1 MKRLLVNATQQ
12 EELRV
17 AMVDGQ
23 KLYDLDVERLAV
35 VRKKANI
42 YKGKIT
48 RVEPSLEAAFVEYGS
63 NRHGFLPLK
72 EISKTYFKPDAD
84 LSGKI
89 SIKEVISEGQEVV
102 VQVEKEER
110 GNKGAALTTFIS
122 LAGRYLVLMP
132 NNPRAGGVSRRIEGE
147 DRDQI
152 RNILKTLELP
162 QGMGMIVRTAGVG
175 KSFEELQWDLDYLL
189 QIWGAI
195 NTAAEEKP
203 APFLI
208 YQESNA
214 IIRALRDNFRND
226 VGEIQIDDEDTYAE
240 AYSFMK
246 QVMPHN
252 LSKLKL
258 YQSDIPLFSRYQI
271 ESQIESAY
279 LREVTLPSGGAIVI
293 DRTEALISI
302 DINSAKAT
310 KGSDIEETALNTNLE
325 AADEI
330 ARQLRIRDLGG
341 LIVIDFID
349 MLNSKNQREVESRLK
364 EALQMDRARV
374 QIGRISRF
382 GLLEMS
388 RQRLRSALGEATH
401 SICPHCNGQGTIR
414 STESQALSIFRILE
428 EHAIKDTTAQIIV
441 QVPVEIGT
449 YLLNEKRTAIASLEN
464 NHEIEIVLIPNK
476 SFTAPHFEIERIKAS
491 ESNKKGSASYTMAT
505 EWKDEELEEI
515 TSPAP
520 VKAAPAETPA
530 VSNLEPETPRPPRK
544 EDSKGIIKKIFSIF
558 SGDNAA
564 EEPTVEVKPK
574 STKPKNTQRRSSS
587 TTTKSPNKGKQSGQ
601 NNRSPNSSESGQSK
615 PRNQQNKQRRKP
627 SDNQKNESKPTPNRR
642 QNTKSAKNEQA
653 ENKPAV
659 DSTQNKPES
668 TKDEDNKGSSTRR
681 SKRGGRQ
688 RKRRTNE
695 TPTNN
700 ETVVDSSASN
710 AEQQAPAKHETDK
723 SADTATAKQQET
735 KPKVA
740 KKAEPPV
747 EKASDEKKP
756 EIKPT
761 TDKKPASSE
770 GDTAKPVAAN
780 SATDSKNLEA
790 KAASKPK
797 TAPKSTTENPANE
810 KPKLKQVETQVETK
824 QEEDKKEVP
833 KASKPSN
840 QVETKPAIAKT
851 VETKQV
857 ETKESAPKAEETK
870 SEKPKT
876 EKAKAE
882 QPKAEPAAEKPTD
895 KPAEK
900 PESKAKHTDAEDA
913 YKKLL
918 ERANSKMMQVET
930 KKADSEAS

>member
-23 KLYDLDVERLAV
+23 KLYDLDVERQAV
-35 VRKKANI
+35 ARKKSNI

-72 EISKTYFKPDAD
+72 EISKSYFKPNVD

-89 SIKEVISEGQEVV
+89 NIKEVLSEGQEVV

-147 DRDQI
+147 ERDQI
-152 RNILKTLELP
+152 RSILKALEIP
-162 QGMGMIVRTAGVG
+162 TGMGMIVRTAGVG
-175 KSFEELQWDLDYLL
+175 KSHDQLQWDLDYLL
-189 QIWGAI
+189 NIWEAVKD
-195 NTAAEEKP
+195 AAGKQQ

-226 VGEIQIDDEDTYAE
+226 VGEIQIDDEDTYKE

-252 LSKLKL
+252 LNKLNQ
-258 YQSDIPLFSRYQI
+258 YTNDIPLFSRYQI

-279 LREVTLPSGGAIVI
+279 LREVRLPSGGAIVI

-302 DINSAKAT
+302 DINSAQAT

-349 MLNSKNQREVESRLK
+349 MLNTRNQREVENRLK

-374 QIGRISRF
+374 QVGRISRF

-401 SICPHCNGQGTIR
+401 TICPHCSGQGTIR
-414 STESQALSIFRILE
+414 STESMALSIFRILE
-428 EHAIKDTTAQIIV
+428 EHAIKDSTEKVIT

-449 YLLNEKRTAIASLEN
+449 YLLNEKRAAIASLEKI
-464 NHEIEIVLIPNK
+464 HGIEIVLIPNK
-476 SFTAPHFEIERIKAS
+476 SFTAPHYEIERIK
-491 ESNKKGSASYTMAT
+491 SNEPSKKSSSSYEMAT
-505 EWKDEELEEI
+505 EWKDKEIEQI

-520 VKAAPAETPA
+520 IKAAPTETPA
-530 VSNLEPETPRPPRK
+530 VSNIEPGTPAPTRK
-544 EDSKGIIKKIFSIF
+544 EENGKGIIKKIFSIF
-558 SGDNAA
+558 SGDTASEEQAA
-564 EEPTVEVKPK
+564 TKKPG
-574 STKPKNTQRRSSS
+574 TTRQNTSQRSSS
-587 TTTKSPNKGKQSGQ
+587 TNTTRGGNNRNRAQSNESRSSSNASGGQNKSRPQQNRQPKKTNESQSTEAKPAAVRKQNNKVVKTEVAAKASDNRSISTANTTK
-601 NNRSPNSSESGQSK
+601 
-615 PRNQQNKQRRKP
+615 
-627 SDNQKNESKPTPNRR
+627 D
-642 QNTKSAKNEQA
+642 
-653 ENKPAV
+653 
-659 DSTQNKPES
+659 
-668 TKDEDNKGSSTRR
+668 DEIKGSTTRR

-695 TPTNN
+695 NTSSNVVEQVSTEGTTNIQEPINTPSVNKTP
-700 ETVVDSSASN
+700 A
-710 AEQQAPAKHETDK
+710 AENPKTTEPKAQDK
-723 SADTATAKQQET
+723 
-735 KPKVA
+735 PI
-740 KKAEPPV
+740 AE
-747 EKASDEKKP
+747 A
-756 EIKPT
+756 
-761 TDKKPASSE
+761 KPAIKVKNDAVVSN
-770 GDTAKPVAAN
+770 DTAKPTA
-780 SATDSKNLEA
+780 SAKPEPKHTKNYEKVEKVVKNIELA
-790 KAASKPK
+790 Q
-797 TAPKSTTENPANE
+797 KSG
-810 KPKLKQVETQVETK
+810 
-824 QEEDKKEVP
+824 
-833 KASKPSN
+833 
-840 QVETKPAIAKT
+840 QVETKPIHQVK
-851 VETKQV
+851 VET
-857 ETKESAPKAEETK
+857 ESKKTDAKKPAPK
-870 SEKPKT
+870 
-876 EKAKAE
+876 
-882 QPKAEPAAEKPTD
+882 PAQQKERAPEA
-895 KPAEK
+895 KPAQAAK
-900 PESKAKHTDAEDA
+900 PSPQNQGTNETAITKAPSHSNAEDA

-918 ERANSKMMQVET
+918 ERANSKMKQVET
-930 KKADSEAS
+930 KKVDSEES

>member
-23 KLYDLDVERLAV
+23 KLYDLDVERQAV
-35 VRKKANI
+35 ARKKSNI

-72 EISKTYFKPDAD
+72 EISKSYFKPDAD

-89 SIKEVISEGQEVV
+89 NIKEVLAEGQEVV

-147 DRDQI
+147 ERDQI
-152 RNILKTLELP
+152 RNILKALELP
-162 QGMGMIVRTAGVG
+162 TGMGMIVRTAGVG
-175 KSFEELQWDLDYLL
+175 KSHDQLQWDLDYLL
-189 QIWGAI
+189 NIWEAI
-195 NTAAEEKP
+195 KDAADKQQ

-226 VGEIQIDDEDTYAE
+226 VGEIQIDDEDTYKE

-252 LSKLKL
+252 LNKLNQ
-258 YQSDIPLFSRYQI
+258 YQNDIPLFSRYQI

-279 LREVTLPSGGAIVI
+279 LREVRLPSGGAIVI

-302 DINSAKAT
+302 DINSAQAT

-349 MLNSKNQREVESRLK
+349 MLNTRNQREVENRLK

-401 SICPHCNGQGTIR
+401 TICPHCSGQGTIR
-414 STESQALSIFRILE
+414 STESMALSVFRILE
-428 EHAIKDTTAQIIV
+428 EHAIKDSTAKVIA

-464 NHEIEIVLIPNK
+464 IHGIEIVLIPNK
-476 SFTAPHFEIERIKAS
+476 SFIAPHYEIERIK
-491 ESNKKGSASYTMAT
+491 SNETGKKSSSSYEMAT
-505 EWKDEELEEI
+505 EWKDKEIEQI

-520 VKAAPAETPA
+520 IKAAPTETPA
-530 VSNLEPETPRPPRK
+530 VRNIEPGTPAPTRK
-544 EDSKGIIKKIFSIF
+544 EESSKGIIKKIFSIF
-558 SGDNAA
+558 SGDTA
-564 EEPTVEVKPK
+564 EEQTTTPK
-574 STKPKNTQRRSSS
+574 AETTRQTASQRNSSPKTTRSNNNRSRSQNSDPRRSSNTS
-587 TTTKSPNKGKQSGQ
+587 GGQ
-601 NNRSPNSSESGQSK
+601 NK
-615 PRNQQNKQRRKP
+615 ARNQQNRQ
-627 SDNQKNESKPTPNRR
+627 QKKTTESQPTD
-642 QNTKSAKNEQA
+642 TKSAAPRKQN
-653 ENKPAV
+653 NNAV
-659 DSTQNKPES
+659 KKEAAPKTADSRPSS
-668 TKDEDNKGSSTRR
+668 TAKTDETKGSTTRR

-695 TPTNN
+695 STPANTAEQASTESTTNTQDSTNN
-700 ETVVDSSASN
+700 KPMDNAASTVDSRKTDKPKAPENKTQDKPTAEAKPAVEVKNNVVASN
-710 AEQQAPAKHETDK
+710 
-723 SADTATAKQQET
+723 
-735 KPKVA
+735 
-740 KKAEPPV
+740 
-747 EKASDEKKP
+747 
-756 EIKPT
+756 
-761 TDKKPASSE
+761 
-770 GDTAKPVAAN
+770 DTAKPN
-780 SATDSKNLEA
+780 TA
-790 KAASKPK
+790 KPE
-797 TAPKSTTENPANE
+797 PKSTEQNKPVE
-810 KPKLKQVETQVETK
+810 KSPEAAQKTGQVETK
-824 QEEDKKEVP
+824 STYKTKDSQAIDSEPKKTDEQ
-833 KASKPSN
+833 KP
-840 QVETKPAIAKT
+840 
-851 VETKQV
+851 
-857 ETKESAPKAEETK
+857 APKAVTKKEPAPEAKPVETAKPSQQKIEKEEA
-870 SEKPKT
+870 SA
-876 EKAKAE
+876 AKA
-882 QPKAEPAAEKPTD
+882 P
-895 KPAEK
+895 
-900 PESKAKHTDAEDA
+900 SHSNAEDA

-930 KKADSEAS
+930 KKTDSEAS

>member
-23 KLYDLDVERLAV
+23 KLYDLDVERQAV
-35 VRKKANI
+35 ARKKSNI

-72 EISKTYFKPDAD
+72 EISKSYFKSDVD

-89 SIKEVISEGQEVV
+89 SIKEVLSEGQEVV

-147 DRDQI
+147 ERDQI
-152 RNILKTLELP
+152 RNILKALELP
-162 QGMGMIVRTAGVG
+162 TGMGMIVRTAGVG
-175 KSFEELQWDLDYLL
+175 KSHDQLQWDLDYLL
-189 QIWGAI
+189 NIWEAI
-195 NTAAEEKP
+195 KGAAEKQP

-226 VGEIQIDDEDTYAE
+226 VGEIQIDDEDTYKE

-252 LSKLKL
+252 LNKLNL
-258 YQSDIPLFSRYQI
+258 YQNDIPLFSRYQI

-279 LREVTLPSGGAIVI
+279 LREVRLPSGGAIVI

-302 DINSAKAT
+302 DINSAQAT

-349 MLNSKNQREVESRLK
+349 MLNTRNQREVENRLK

-401 SICPHCNGQGTIR
+401 TICPHCTGQGTIR
-414 STESQALSIFRILE
+414 STESMALSIFRILE
-428 EHAIKDTTAQIIV
+428 EHAIKDSTAQVII

-449 YLLNEKRTAIASLEN
+449 YLLNEKRAAIASLEKV
-464 NHEIEIVLIPNK
+464 HSIEIVLIPNK
-476 SFTAPHFEIERIKAS
+476 SFIAPHYEIERVKGNEAC
-491 ESNKKGSASYTMAT
+491 KKSPSSFEMAT
-505 EWKDEELEEI
+505 VWKDKEIEQI

-520 VKAAPAETPA
+520 VKAAPIETPA
-530 VSNLEPETPRPPRK
+530 VGNIEPGTPAPARK
-544 EDSKGIIKKIFSIF
+544 EENNKGIIKKIFSIF
-558 SGDNAA
+558 SGDAA
-564 EEPTVEVKPK
+564 SKEQVAQQK
-574 STKPKNTQRRSSS
+574 SKTTRSNTGQRSSS
-587 TTTKSPNKGKQSGQ
+587 TNTSRGGSNRNKPSS
-601 NNRSPNSSESGQSK
+601 NESRRSPNTSGGQNKS
-615 PRNQQNKQRRKP
+615 RGQQNRQHTKTNVGQPTDVKPTATRKP
-627 SDNQKNESKPTPNRR
+627 SSRVVKKDVPITTNDNETVSVATSP
-642 QNTKSAKNEQA
+642 
-653 ENKPAV
+653 
-659 DSTQNKPES
+659 
-668 TKDEDNKGSSTRR
+668 KDEDGKGSTTRR

-695 TPTNN
+695 NTPLSSTEQLSAGSTTDNQAPVKVETPDNQPTAPINANSHERKTENTQPKATETQTQDKPEAKPTAEVKTKTVASNDTPKTTSAKTEPKSAENKEPVEKKAAQTQKTGQVETKPTNQAKSSDKA
-700 ETVVDSSASN
+700 ETEPQK
-710 AEQQAPAKHETDK
+710 AEIKKPAPK
-723 SADTATAKQQET
+723 AKQQKEAPSLSEA
-735 KPKVA
+735 KPAQDA
-740 KKAEPPV
+740 KPV
-747 EKASDEKKP
+747 QQNENTS
-756 EIKPT
+756 
-761 TDKKPASSE
+761 KPASSE
-770 GDTAKPVAAN
+770 APVH
-780 SATDSKNLEA
+780 SG
-790 KAASKPK
+790 
-797 TAPKSTTENPANE
+797 
-810 KPKLKQVETQVETK
+810 
-824 QEEDKKEVP
+824 
-833 KASKPSN
+833 
-840 QVETKPAIAKT
+840 
-851 VETKQV
+851 
-857 ETKESAPKAEETK
+857 
-870 SEKPKT
+870 
-876 EKAKAE
+876 
-882 QPKAEPAAEKPTD
+882 
-895 KPAEK
+895 
-900 PESKAKHTDAEDA
+900 AEDA

-918 ERANSKMMQVET
+918 ERANSKMLQVET
-930 KKADSEAS
+930 KKAD

>member
-48 RVEPSLEAAFVEYGS
+48 RVEPSLEAAFVEYGA

-72 EISKTYFKPDAD
+72 EISKSYFKPDTD

-102 VQVEKEER
+102 IQVEKEER

-152 RNILKTLELP
+152 RNILKALELP
-162 QGMGMIVRTAGVG
+162 NGMGMIVRTAGVG
-175 KSFEELQWDLDYLL
+175 KSLEELQWDLDYLL
-189 QIWGAI
+189 QIWSAI
-195 NTAAEEKP
+195 NTAAEEQP

-226 VGEIQIDDEDTYAE
+226 VGEIQIDDEDTYTE
-240 AYSFMK
+240 AYNFMK

-349 MLNSKNQREVESRLK
+349 MLNTRNQREVENRLK

-414 STESQALSIFRILE
+414 STESMALSIFRILE
-428 EHAIKDTTAQIIV
+428 EHAIKETTSQIIV

-449 YLLNEKRTAIASLEN
+449 YLLNEKRSAIAGLETSHN
-464 NHEIEIVLIPNK
+464 IEIVLIPNK
-476 SFTAPHFEIERIKAS
+476 SFTAPHFEIERVKAN
-491 ESNKKGSASYTMAT
+491 ETSNKSNASYTMAT
-505 EWKDEELEEI
+505 EWKDEEIEEI

-520 VKAAPAETPA
+520 VKAAQTETPA
-530 VSNLEPETPRPPRK
+530 VSGIKPETPRPPRK
-544 EDSKGIIKKIFSIF
+544 EDNGKGLIKKIFSIF
-558 SGDNAA
+558 SGENSTT
-564 EEPTVEVKPK
+564 EPTIEVKPK
-574 STKPKNTQRRSSS
+574 VAKPKTSQQRTNTSKTQNRSKQGASGSKRSSETS
-587 TTTKSPNKGKQSGQ
+587 QNKNKSQQNRQNKKTADAQQQESKSPNNRRSNNKQS
-601 NNRSPNSSESGQSK
+601 
-615 PRNQQNKQRRKP
+615 
-627 SDNQKNESKPTPNRR
+627 KNEA
-642 QNTKSAKNEQA
+642 NTKEVGA
-653 ENKPAV
+653 
-659 DSTQNKPES
+659 TQNKPES
-668 TKDEDNKGSSTRR
+668 SKEDDNKSSSTRR

-688 RKRRTNE
+688 RKRRTN
-695 TPTNN
+695 
-700 ETVVDSSASN
+700 DSS
-710 AEQQAPAKHETDK
+710 
-723 SADTATAKQQET
+723 SATATTNEQNVTSSGDSNQQVQPSKTENKKAHEAQNSKPAESNNIKQET
-735 KPKVA
+735 AKDDANKKPATPNKEESSKQIES
-740 KKAEPPV
+740 KKAENKQQPQTDKDQKTEEAAKTKV
-747 EKASDEKKP
+747 EKPEQHTEEKTTKVVQAAD
-756 EIKPT
+756 KPT
-761 TDKKPASSE
+761 
-770 GDTAKPVAAN
+770 
-780 SATDSKNLEA
+780 
-790 KAASKPK
+790 
-797 TAPKSTTENPANE
+797 
-810 KPKLKQVETQVETK
+810 LKQVETSPVTEK
-824 QEEDKKEVP
+824 QEP
-833 KASKPSN
+833 KA
-840 QVETKPAIAKT
+840 TKPADIIKT
-851 VETKQV
+851 APENSKM
-857 ETKESAPKAEETK
+857 PKAEKATSTVTENK
-870 SEKPKT
+870 PSEP
-876 EKAKAE
+876 
-882 QPKAEPAAEKPTD
+882 
-895 KPAEK
+895 KPAEAKTATAK
-900 PESKAKHTDAEDA
+900 PTAQENQEKSKPAIEDPAKHNAAEDA

-918 ERANSKMMQVET
+918 ERANSQMMQVET
-930 KKADSEAS
+930 KKPDSEAS